1 MYLYKMKK
9 LPSQIIE
16 ELGIK
21 LPPAPKPAGV
31 YKPILVVASLYM
43 YQVKGLLILMA
54 H

>member
-9 LPSQIIE
+9 LSSQIIE

-31 YKPILVVASLYM
+31 YKPILVVGQFPRKKIQGA
-43 YQVKGLLILMA
+43 
-54 H
+54 